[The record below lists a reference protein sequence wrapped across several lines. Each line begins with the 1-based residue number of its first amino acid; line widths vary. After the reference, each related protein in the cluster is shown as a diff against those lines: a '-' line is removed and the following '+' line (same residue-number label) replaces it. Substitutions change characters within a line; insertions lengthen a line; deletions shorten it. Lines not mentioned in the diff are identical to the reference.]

1 MKKFNINDFR
11 MLVKDSGLSY
21 AQISKGAG
29 VTKPWFRA
37 VMENKMMTPNP
48 EWIEATEMFLKSY
61 AKIQSKS

>member
-1 MKKFNINDFR
+1 